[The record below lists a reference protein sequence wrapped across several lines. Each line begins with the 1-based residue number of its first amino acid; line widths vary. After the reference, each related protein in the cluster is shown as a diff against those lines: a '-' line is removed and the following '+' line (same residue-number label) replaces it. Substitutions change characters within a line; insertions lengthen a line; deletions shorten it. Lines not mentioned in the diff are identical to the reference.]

1 MNRTRQQHQT
11 NEPKPQINTKWTNR
25 TDENSST
32 EWMNRMRRQFYQVD
46 EQNVTTI
53 PDGTNTTGKQ
63 FQMDEQKVKTVPK
76 WMNRTHRQ

>member
-1 MNRTRQQHQT
+1 
-11 NEPKPQINTKWTNR
+11 
-25 TDENSST
+25 
-32 EWMNRMRRQFYQVD
+32 MNRMRRQFYQVD

-76 WMNRTHRQ
+76 WMNRTHQQ